1 VARFLNSNSAL
12 RRLSECHF
20 SACPEQIRNGG
31 FSPVNEDK
39 GTYAERNTAKRLEN
53 KAIRLKRGYLRGTL
67 LPTVTWTAAFIICV
81 YSLRHFIFDA
91 TKDPVDRAASSD
103 AKRNH
108 SDGNSAPADDPAA
121 KILAEQPNHSPA
133 EQPNDGL
140 ASQLMARVG
149 ALFTGEAADRKACM
163 KQVSQL
169 AALIGN
175 FAESHNGSFPKSFDE
190 LLAAQKTPDATL
202 LVAPL
207 ATDKSKPSYELL
219 LADKRLSSITNPAQ
233 TIAIRSLY
241 TFKDGGY
248 LAAFADGHVE
258 ILDGKTV
265 NPEQAPH

>member
-1 VARFLNSNSAL
+1 M
-12 RRLSECHF
+12 
-20 SACPEQIRNGG
+20 
-31 FSPVNEDK
+31 NEDK

-53 KAIRLKRGYLRGTL
+53 EALRLKRGYLRGTL
-67 LPTVTWTAAFIICV
+67 LPAVTWTAAFIICV
-81 YSLRHFIFDA
+81 YSLHHFAIFDA
-91 TKDPVDRAASSD
+91 TKDPVDRAVSSD

-108 SDGNSAPADDPAA
+108 SDGNSAPAADPAA
-121 KILAEQPNHSPA
+121 KILA

-169 AALIGN
+169 AALIGD

-219 LADKRLSSITNPAQ
+219 LANKRLSSITNPAQ

-258 ILDGKTV
+258 ILDGKAV
-265 NPEQAPH
+265 NPAQAPH

>member
-1 VARFLNSNSAL
+1 
-12 RRLSECHF
+12 
-20 SACPEQIRNGG
+20 
-31 FSPVNEDK
+31 VNEDK

-53 KAIRLKRGYLRGTL
+53 EAIRLKRGYLRGTL
-67 LPTVTWTAAFIICV
+67 LPAVTWTAAFIICV
-81 YSLRHFIFDA
+81 YSLRHFAIFDA
-91 TKDPVDRAASSD
+91 TKDAVDRAVSSD

-108 SDGNSAPADDPAA
+108 SDGNSAPAADPAA

-258 ILDGKTV
+258 ILDGKAV